1 MAKSNPSF
9 WTLSEA
15 LSWIAFGSEMDRGAL
30 NSELA
35 GTSFGLPYIDAKTQL
50 EDAVGRLADQAH
62 AGLIELQAR
71 FHECAGNPTQTQKID
86 PVNLRDY
93 RAFDITNDGLRFGT
107 GVLWLPDENGVWEY
121 VEPAR
126 TEFFADVI
134 VERASVLEVLNR
146 GTLPSTNGGAD
157 LPRLPEAGLGSWW
170 QNLSPDQQ
178 AMSQDTLLEDCR
190 AAHPDHRVTRDRIR
204 SLTSGRKRGP
214 KPITR

>member
-1 MAKSNPSF
+1 MLWS
-9 WTLSEA
+9 
-15 LSWIAFGSEMDRGAL
+15 
-30 NSELA
+30 
-35 GTSFGLPYIDAKTQL
+35 GLPI
-50 EDAVGRLADQAH
+50 RRN

-121 VEPAR
+121 IKPAR

-178 AMSQDTLLEDCR
+178 AMSASNTARRLPRSASRPPAL
-190 AAHPDHRVTRDRIR
+190 TRDRIR
-204 SLTSGRKRGP
+204 SLTSGRKPGP